1 MDKER
6 ISSAMIMLIILML
19 KSIHFVSGID
29 NPIDTYCPDNFPLYT
44 SNTSFHKNL
53 KLLMETLSSNIV
65 ASNTS
70 FFNNTSTGEGLDK
83 VYGQALCRG
92 DMTNSTVC
100 KECIEKASKDLMN
113 RCKSEDAM
121 IWYELCQVRYSFQMF
136 FTNAVYTG
144 KYPKQNDLEK
154 HVSDPISFQQV
165 LNYLMNNISN
175 EAAFSPS
182 KNMFA
187 TAEIEFSDKKRT
199 YGLVECTKDISE
211 TECRS
216 CLSSAIMELNQCCS
230 YREGGIIVS
239 RNCNVR
245 FDLFEFFNGSSSS
258 VSLLIFPTSKE
269 GKWKPWMFILTI
281 CGSVLT
287 LAAIIGLC
295 TTCLRQKKD
304 KEREEERSERTV
316 LEELSSTK
324 NVVITQEGQLI
335 SSDEMMFM
343 TLETIKAATGDF
355 SDINKLGQG
364 GFGVVYK
371 GVLPDGNEIAVKRLS
386 RKSWQGIEELK
397 NEIILIAKL
406 QHKNLVR
413 LLGYVLEGNEK
424 ILIYELVS
432 NRSLDQ
438 FIFDPNK
445 RPILDWNTCYGIIGG
460 IARGLLYL
468 HEESRL
474 KVIHRDLKPNNVLLD
489 HDFIAKISDF
499 GMARM
504 FSENQ
509 NTANTKRVVGTH
521 GYMAPEY
528 AMEGLFSVKSDV
540 FSFGVIMLEI
550 ISGKRN
556 SGFYITELA
565 PTLLAYAWRMWNEG
579 KGLEIVD
586 PILLESCINSESEV
600 LRCIHIGL
608 LCVQEDLQHRP
619 TMSNVVVLLG
629 SESMVLPQPR
639 QPAFSLG
646 KMVLV
651 DPSTST
657 NRSANESIWSSISPR

>member
-1 MDKER
+1 MDKDKM
-6 ISSAMIMLIILML
+6 SSTMIMLIIILML
-19 KSIHFVSGID
+19 HVVSCTDHLI
-29 NPIDTYCPDNFPLYT
+29 IDTYCPDNFPFYT

-53 KLLMETLSSNIV
+53 KLLMETLSSNIA

-70 FFNNTSTGEGLDK
+70 YFNNTSIGQGLDK

-92 DMTNSTVC
+92 DITNSTVC

-121 IWYELCQVRYSFQMF
+121 VWYELCQVRYSFQMF
-136 FTNAVYTG
+136 FSDAVYTG

-154 HVSDPISFQQV
+154 RVSDPTSFQQV
-165 LNYLMNNISN
+165 LTYLMNNLSN
-175 EAAFSPS
+175 EAAFNPA

-187 TAEIEFSDKKRT
+187 TAEIEFSAKKERI
-199 YGLVECTKDISE
+199 YGLVECTKDVSE
-211 TECRS
+211 TDCGS
-216 CLSSAIMELNQCCS
+216 CLSSAVTELNACCS

-245 FDLFEFFNGSSSS
+245 FDLFQFFNASSAA
-258 VSLLIFPTSKE
+258 SLLIFPTSK
-269 GKWKPWMFILTI
+269 GKWKPWMYVLTI
-281 CGSVLT
+281 CGSISILAVL
-287 LAAIIGLC
+287 IGLC
-295 TTCLRQKKD
+295 TACRRQKNDRDKD
-304 KEREEERSERTV
+304 EERSERM
-316 LEELSSTK
+316 LFQELSSPK
-324 NVVITQEGQLI
+324 NVAITQEGELI
-335 SSDEMMFM
+335 SSDQLLFM
-343 TLETIKAATGDF
+343 TLATIKAGTDDF
-355 SDINKLGQG
+355 SNTNKLGQG
-364 GFGVVYK
+364 GFGAVYK

-386 RKSWQGIEELK
+386 KKSWQGIEEFK

-406 QHKNLVR
+406 QHKNLVK
-413 LLGYVLEGNEK
+413 LLGCVLEGEEK
-424 ILIYELVS
+424 ILVYEFMS

-445 RPILDWNTCYGIIGG
+445 RPKLDWKTCYGIIGG

-474 KVIHRDLKPNNVLLD
+474 KIIHRDLKPNNVLLD
-489 HDFIAKISDF
+489 HELVAKISDF

-556 SGFYITELA
+556 GGFYLTELA
-565 PTLLAYAWRMWNEG
+565 PTLLAYAWKLWNEG
-579 KGLEIVD
+579 KGLEFAD
-586 PILLESCINSESEV
+586 PILLESCLDYESEV

-608 LCVQEDLQHRP
+608 LCVQEDPQHRP

-639 QPAFSLG
+639 QPAFSSG
-646 KMVLV
+646 KMIRV
-651 DPSTST
+651 DPSAST
-657 NRSANESIWSSISPR
+657 NCSLNDSIWSNISPR

>member
-1 MDKER
+1 
-6 ISSAMIMLIILML
+6 
-19 KSIHFVSGID
+19 
-29 NPIDTYCPDNFPLYT
+29 
-44 SNTSFHKNL
+44 
-53 KLLMETLSSNIV
+53 METLSSNIV

-245 FDLFEFFNGSSSS
+245 FDLFEFFNASSSS
-258 VSLLIFPTSKE
+258 VSLLIFPTSK
-269 GKWKPWMFILTI
+269 
-281 CGSVLT
+281 
-287 LAAIIGLC
+287 
-295 TTCLRQKKD
+295 
-304 KEREEERSERTV
+304 EEERSERTV

-324 NVVITQEGQLI
+324 NVVITHEGQLI

-413 LLGYVLEGNEK
+413 LLGCVLEGNEK